1 MEDTEQSWDGQE
13 PEIDPSLSE
22 SEATQS
28 SDTSFSPN
36 QSFQIER
43 NDLGWA
49 NILSK
54 FLVVE
59 FSMIPLAILLIYLFD
74 LPRAGNIAS
83 QLVGEDSWI
92 SSIVYGMFAT
102 IPLLAFFVLSE
113 LCGTRWRVF
122 RELREL
128 VLEKLMPILRG
139 IPVWGLLL
147 ISLGAG
153 FGEEWLFR
161 GFLQQLVKSWFDIEF
176 GSWLAVLIVALIFG
190 ACHALSKTYFI
201 VTFFIGIYFGY
212 LMELTDSVLP
222 AALSHAT
229 YDFIALVYLAILDRN
244 VSEQEMDGAIA
255 EMESILKSASE
266 SDSA

>member
-13 PEIDPSLSE
+13 PEIDPSQPE
-22 SEATQS
+22 CDGTQA
-28 SDTSFSPN
+28 SDSGISPN
-36 QSFQIER
+36 QRLRIER
-43 NDLGWA
+43 PDPSWPNV
-49 NILSK
+49 LSK

-59 FSMIPLAILLIYLFD
+59 FAMVPVAILLIYLFD

-92 SSIVYGMFAT
+92 SGIAYGMFAT
-102 IPLLAFFVLSE
+102 VPLLALFVISE
-113 LCGTRWRVF
+113 LYGPHWRVF
-122 RELREL
+122 RDLREL
-128 VLEKLMPILRG
+128 VLEKLMPILCG

-161 GFLQQLVKSWFDIEF
+161 GFLQQLVKSWLDVEF

-201 VTFFIGIYFGY
+201 VTFLIGIYFGY

-222 AALSHAT
+222 AALCHAT
-229 YDFIALVYLAILDRN
+229 YDFIALVYLATLDRTVN
-244 VSEQEMDGAIA
+244 DPAMDDAVA
-255 EMESILKSASE
+255 EVELILNSE
-266 SDSA
+266 SESSSD